1 MKQMKLYAFGKFF
14 AMAAIAGA
22 IAAGCEEKGSDI
34 PYKSTP
40 YAYIGSDNECMP
52 TGGTISVEF
61 SDAPRG
67 CEIGMLVDNDYNTK
81 FVTSHKSF
89 NLIWNG
95 DGSVAVLS
103 YSLVSANDCPECD
116 PVSWTLS
123 GSPDNKSWKTLDTQS
138 GVVFS
143 ERGELKKFEI
153 SNTTAYKYYRLK
165 IRDNK
170 GSENT
175 QIAEWG
181 LQVAEGTVEFVDIR
195 DRLPELMALASGWS
209 NSDVTPMGNRFEK
222 AREATAD
229 DLAWLA
235 NASENPPVEAAGI
248 GGNWISCPVNLYPYG
263 SPVPADVNQHAI
275 GDCCMCAVFASL
287 AYMHPDFIK
296 NIIKVNG
303 STYKVTMYNP
313 KGEPIT
319 VAVNNEFICDGNG
332 NISQLSGKNNTA
344 CWSTIMEKALMKYE
358 YVYRVDYPIGGIGT
372 EWSAPPFTG
381 CGDSFAF
388 SPESLTPDQMSRV
401 AKTVV
406 DLGYIAI
413 CGFRQND
420 VIVDDPFKSVSAH
433 AFTVMYPQKS
443 GALFACRNPWGGA
456 AGSPDGKED
465 GVMNIWNDGTV
476 PQLIDFRIVYPGKA
490 SDFPKRG
497 VGPYTPPSFSQRSF
511 WLAPHLSSFYGLDS
525 FEL

>member
-1 MKQMKLYAFGKFF
+1 
-14 AMAAIAGA
+14 
-22 IAAGCEEKGSDI
+22 
-34 PYKSTP
+34 
-40 YAYIGSDNECMP
+40 
-52 TGGTISVEF
+52 
-61 SDAPRG
+61 
-67 CEIGMLVDNDYNTK
+67 
-81 FVTSHKSF
+81 
-89 NLIWNG
+89 
-95 DGSVAVLS
+95 
-103 YSLVSANDCPECD
+103 
-116 PVSWTLS
+116 
-123 GSPDNKSWKTLDTQS
+123 
-138 GVVFS
+138 
-143 ERGELKKFEI
+143 
-153 SNTTAYKYYRLK
+153 
-165 IRDNK
+165 
-170 GSENT
+170 
-175 QIAEWG
+175 
-181 LQVAEGTVEFVDIR
+181 
-195 DRLPELMALASGWS
+195 
-209 NSDVTPMGNRFEK
+209 
-222 AREATAD
+222 
-229 DLAWLA
+229 
-235 NASENPPVEAAGI
+235 
-248 GGNWISCPVNLYPYG
+248 
-263 SPVPADVNQHAI
+263 
-275 GDCCMCAVFASL
+275 
-287 AYMHPDFIK
+287 
-296 NIIKVNG
+296 
-303 STYKVTMYNP
+303 
-313 KGEPIT
+313 
-319 VAVNNEFICDGNG
+319 
-332 NISQLSGKNNTA
+332 
-344 CWSTIMEKALMKYE
+344 MEKALMKYE

-511 WLAPHLSSFYGLDS
+511 WLAPNLSSFYGLDS